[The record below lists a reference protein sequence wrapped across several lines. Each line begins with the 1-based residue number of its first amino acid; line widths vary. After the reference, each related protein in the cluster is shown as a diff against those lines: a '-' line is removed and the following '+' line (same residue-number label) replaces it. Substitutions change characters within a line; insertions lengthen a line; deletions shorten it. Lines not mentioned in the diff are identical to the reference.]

1 MLKVKNLNQLLH
13 NHTGDTSLAET
24 QLQQTK
30 ARILLTCASL
40 TYIIL
45 HGEYFDY
52 FMAEA
57 LSFALFYFATNFV
70 ALIKLRK
77 TTFSAFE
84 NLAYPVLDVIIVSF
98 GMLIDAGH
106 SSGVYFMLLV
116 IIIGNGLRFGNPML
130 IYTQVLCLIG
140 LATITSYAYTLMQ
153 IPVDITLLS
162 WQTFTLLAVPFY
174 VYLIVRKLE
183 KAIKDKNIA
192 EETSFH
198 LLDKGPLPVFTYDLD
213 QRGTPRVRYA
223 NDTINHMFQHNHQ
236 VLIGEPVDIFVLAE
250 DSQEILEFCRQAL
263 DQKNK
268 ETNATANN
276 FYIRGRDKSGKILKL
291 MLSTICMRWR
301 DHWIGVCFMMDI
313 TQRETT
319 QEEMES
325 VHRYAYMSTLV
336 AGIVHDFRNVLTNMI
351 GYAEVMQ
358 MNSTND
364 SEREQLEAIIAA
376 GERGS
381 ELTTH
386 LLKLGHMPND
396 SEPAMSFTQ
405 GHTLAQPLEHIIGLT
420 RLQLPSYIQL
430 QSHIEEPLHDV
441 SISTTEIEQI
451 LLNLINNSTQAISK
465 NGQID
470 IHIRNEPNH
479 KLAKPEHPCLCIRVT
494 DNGAGIAANNIDS
507 IFKPFWT
514 SKSTEGGSGLGLTMV
529 ERIIKR
535 NHGSIDVT
543 STPYQ
548 ATSFTVHLPPYIL
561 PSEEEES
568 HTHQQE
574 SPTPKLQAVPKK
586 TAYEGGDHALVVD
599 DVADIVKIHQAML
612 AHLKITSDTAENGQ
626 EALAMLQQPDHPY
639 DLVITD
645 YKMPI
650 MDGLQLI
657 QHIRQFDEKLPIMMI
672 TAFGEDHQLLQA
684 IDYNV
689 TLLNKPINMDKL
701 KDAIISTLAK

>member
-13 NHTGDTSLAET
+13 NHTGDASLAET

-40 TYIIL
+40 SYIIL
-45 HGEYFDY
+45 HGDYFDY
-52 FMAEA
+52 FMVEA
-57 LSFALFYFATNFV
+57 LSFAFFYFATNFV

-98 GMLIDAGH
+98 GMLIDGGH

-162 WQTFTLLAVPFY
+162 WQIFTLLAVPFY

-263 DQKNK
+263 DQKNR

-276 FYIRGRDKSGKILKL
+276 FYIRGRDKSGNILKL

-358 MNSTND
+358 MNSTKD
-364 SEREQLEAIIAA
+364 SDREQLEAIIAA

-381 ELTTH
+381 ELTSH

-451 LLNLINNSTQAISK
+451 LLNLINNSTQAISE
-465 NGQID
+465 NGQIAID
-470 IHIRNEPNH
+470 IRNEPNN
-479 KLAKPEHPCLCIRVT
+479 KLAKPGHPCLCIRVT
-494 DNGAGIAANNIDS
+494 DNGAGITADHIDS

-548 ATSFTVHLPPYIL
+548 ATSFTVHLPPYIP
-561 PSEEEES
+561 PSKEEES

-574 SPTPKLQAVPKK
+574 SPALKQQSAPKQ
-586 TAYEGGDHALVVD
+586 TTYEGGDHALVVD

-612 AHLKITSDTAENGQ
+612 THLKITSDTAENGQ
-626 EALAMLQQPDHPY
+626 EALAMLQQPDHPF

-645 YKMPI
+645 YKMPV

-657 QHIRQFDEKLPIMMI
+657 QHIRQFDEKLPIVMI

-701 KDAIISTLAK
+701 KDAVINTLAK

>member
-13 NHTGDTSLAET
+13 NHTGDASLAET

-40 TYIIL
+40 SYIIL
-45 HGEYFDY
+45 HGDYFDY
-52 FMAEA
+52 FMVEA
-57 LSFALFYFATNFV
+57 LSFAFFYFATNFV

-98 GMLIDAGH
+98 GMLIDGGH

-162 WQTFTLLAVPFY
+162 WQIFTLLAVPFY

-263 DQKNK
+263 DQKNR

-276 FYIRGRDKSGKILKL
+276 FYIRGRDKSGNILKL

-319 QEEMES
+319 QE
-325 VHRYAYMSTLV
+325 
-336 AGIVHDFRNVLTNMI
+336 
-351 GYAEVMQ
+351 
-358 MNSTND
+358 
-364 SEREQLEAIIAA
+364 
-376 GERGS
+376 
-381 ELTTH
+381 
-386 LLKLGHMPND
+386 
-396 SEPAMSFTQ
+396 
-405 GHTLAQPLEHIIGLT
+405 
-420 RLQLPSYIQL
+420 
-430 QSHIEEPLHDV
+430 
-441 SISTTEIEQI
+441 
-451 LLNLINNSTQAISK
+451 
-465 NGQID
+465 
-470 IHIRNEPNH
+470 
-479 KLAKPEHPCLCIRVT
+479 
-494 DNGAGIAANNIDS
+494 
-507 IFKPFWT
+507 
-514 SKSTEGGSGLGLTMV
+514 
-529 ERIIKR
+529 
-535 NHGSIDVT
+535 
-543 STPYQ
+543 
-548 ATSFTVHLPPYIL
+548 
-561 PSEEEES
+561 
-568 HTHQQE
+568 
-574 SPTPKLQAVPKK
+574 
-586 TAYEGGDHALVVD
+586 
-599 DVADIVKIHQAML
+599 
-612 AHLKITSDTAENGQ
+612 
-626 EALAMLQQPDHPY
+626 
-639 DLVITD
+639 
-645 YKMPI
+645 
-650 MDGLQLI
+650 
-657 QHIRQFDEKLPIMMI
+657 
-672 TAFGEDHQLLQA
+672 
-684 IDYNV
+684 
-689 TLLNKPINMDKL
+689 
-701 KDAIISTLAK
+701 